1 MEKENKFVRVVK
13 VGSTFR
19 INWGSLEKTVSR
31 KELDDL
37 YKVGLNVKNVFGI
50 DGYDIEDESI
60 NNEFFK
66 ENDININILE
76 STIMIIGLGAL
87 GSKMLQDLVLLGFK
101 NFIIVD
107 ADKVDESNL
116 NRQTIYTR
124 TDIGKY
130 KIDSAFQ
137 WVKNINPSVSI
148 KKFRIYIHEAN
159 DIYKIINNSEKP
171 KLIIKSYDQPSNHM
185 EEFSHFI
192 LENQIPFIMGGVT
205 SNDIVIG
212 PSYVP
217 SLKNKAFKKLIKH
230 NIVVSPMKGKFPAV
244 NFQFEIISGLLTGE
258 AINILHGSF
267 KGLRFNKKITRITK
281 KKKIHSKK
289 ILLLII
295 NLILISLFI
304 MFKLPWIFFSISMV
318 FILILFKLDNWSNL
332 LFTLLNNIMIIIYGA
347 YRLYDRK
354 ENIIQ
359 NAPIIWTSLI
369 FISFISIISMVI
381 INRLGGNSNEN

>member
-185 EEFSHFI
+185 EDFSRFI

-267 KGLRFNKKITRITK
+267 KELRFNKKITRITK

>member
-137 WVKNINPSVSI
+137 WVKSINPSVSI

-185 EEFSHFI
+185 EEFSNFI

>member
-281 KKKIHSKK
+281 KEKIHSKK
-289 ILLLII
+289 IVLLII

>member
-137 WVKNINPSVSI
+137 WVKSINPSVSI

-185 EEFSHFI
+185 EEFSNFI

-267 KGLRFNKKITRITK
+267 KELRFNKKITRITK
-281 KKKIHSKK
+281 KEKIHSKK
-289 ILLLII
+289 IVLLII

>member
-137 WVKNINPSVSI
+137 WVKSINPSVSI

-185 EEFSHFI
+185 EEFSNFI

-267 KGLRFNKKITRITK
+267 KELRFNKKITRITK

>member
-185 EEFSHFI
+185 EEFSNFI

-267 KGLRFNKKITRITK
+267 KELRFNKKITRITK
-281 KKKIHSKK
+281 KEKIHSKK
-289 ILLLII
+289 IVLLII

>member
-137 WVKNINPSVSI
+137 WVKSINPSVSI

-185 EEFSHFI
+185 EEFSNFI

-281 KKKIHSKK
+281 KEKIHSKK
-289 ILLLII
+289 IVLLII

>member
-267 KGLRFNKKITRITK
+267 KELRFNKKITRITK